1 MSRALSTWFR
11 SLSVAVVLWM
21 IPLIGLANELI
32 VSAAS
37 SLTNVMN
44 EAATQFEKSH
54 PEANIILNFASSGT
68 LLRQIERGAPV
79 DVFVSADSETMDV
92 AVRKDLIV
100 DSAVRIFSKNKLVML
115 VRSDL
120 DIGDIRSLDN
130 LSVKRIA
137 IGHPRSVPAGRYT
150 QKILEKA
157 GIWEKISN
165 KLIYAQNVRQCLDY
179 ATRGEVDVAFVYA
192 TDSRLVQNKLR
203 VVSIED
209 ASLDIQYPMAI
220 VKTSSNTALAEEFV
234 SFLISEKMSELLKR
248 NGFFR

>member
-44 EAATQFEKSH
+44 EAAAQFEKSH
-54 PEANIILNFASSGT
+54 PEARVILNFASSGT

-100 DSAVRIFSKNKLVML
+100 ESAVRIFSKNKLVML
-115 VRSDL
+115 VRSGL

-130 LSVKRIA
+130 VPVKRIA

-157 GIWEKISN
+157 GMWEKISN
-165 KLIYAQNVRQCLDY
+165 KFIYAQNVRQCLDY
-179 ATRGEVDVAFVYA
+179 ATRGEVDVAFVYV

-203 VVSIED
+203 VVPIED
-209 ASLDIQYPMAI
+209 ASLDIQYPMAL

>member
-1 MSRALSTWFR
+1 MSRALSMWFR
-11 SLSVAVVLWM
+11 SLSIAVVLWM
-21 IPLIGLANELI
+21 FPLIGLANELS

-44 EAATQFEKSH
+44 EAAAQFEKSH
-54 PEANIILNFASSGT
+54 PEARVILNFASSGT

-100 DSAVRIFSKNKLVML
+100 ESAVRIFSKNKLVML
-115 VRSDL
+115 VRSGL

-130 LSVKRIA
+130 VPVKRIA

-157 GIWEKISN
+157 GMWEKISN
-165 KLIYAQNVRQCLDY
+165 KFIYAQNVRQCLDY
-179 ATRGEVDVAFVYA
+179 AARGEVDVAFVYV
-192 TDSRLVQNKLR
+192 TDSSLVQNKLR
-203 VVSIED
+203 VVPIEE

>member
-1 MSRALSTWFR
+1 MWFR
-11 SLSVAVVLWM
+11 SLSIAVVLWM
-21 IPLIGLANELI
+21 FPLIGLANELI

-54 PEANIILNFASSGT
+54 PGVKIILNFASSGT

-79 DVFVSADSETMDV
+79 DVFVSADSETMNL
-92 AVRKDLIV
+92 AVRNNLIA
-100 DSAVRIFSKNKLVML
+100 DGSDRIFSKNKLVML

-120 DIGDIRSLDN
+120 NIADIRSLDN
-130 LSVKRIA
+130 GSVKRIA

-157 GIWEKISN
+157 GIWERLSDKF
-165 KLIYAQNVRQCLDY
+165 IYAQNVRQCLDY
-179 ATRGEVDVAFVYA
+179 AERGEVDVAFVYV

-203 VVSIED
+203 VVPIED

-234 SFLISEKMSELLKR
+234 SFLMSEKMSELLKR

>member
-1 MSRALSTWFR
+1 MSRALSMWFR
-11 SLSVAVVLWM
+11 SLSIAVVFWM
-21 IPLIGLANELI
+21 FPLIGLANELI

-44 EAATQFEKSH
+44 EAAAQFKKSH
-54 PEANIILNFASSGT
+54 PETRIILNFASSGT

-130 LSVKRIA
+130 VSVKRIA
-137 IGHPRSVPAGRYT
+137 IGHPKSVPAGRYT

-179 ATRGEVDVAFVYA
+179 ATRGEVDVAFVYV

-203 VVSIED
+203 VVPIED

-220 VKTSSNTALAEEFV
+220 VKTSSNTALAEDFV
-234 SFLISEKMSELLKR
+234 SFLISEKMSGLLKR

>member
-1 MSRALSTWFR
+1 MWFR
-11 SLSVAVVLWM
+11 SLSIAVVLWM
-21 IPLIGLANELI
+21 FPLIGLANELI

-44 EAATQFEKSH
+44 EAAAQFEKSY

-79 DVFVSADSETMDV
+79 DVFVSADSDTMDL
-92 AVRKDLIV
+92 AVRKELIV
-100 DSAVRIFSKNKLVML
+100 DGAVRIFSKNKLVML
-115 VRSDL
+115 IRSDL

-130 LSVKRIA
+130 VLVKRIA

-157 GIWEKISN
+157 GMWEKISN
-165 KLIYAQNVRQCLDY
+165 KFIYAQNVRQCLDY
-179 ATRGEVDVAFVYA
+179 ATRGEVDVAFVYV

-203 VVSIED
+203 VVPIED

-220 VKTSSNTALAEEFV
+220 VKTTNNPVLAQDFV
-234 SFLISEKMSELLKR
+234 DFLSSEKMGDLLKR
-248 NGFFR
+248 SGFFR

>member
-1 MSRALSTWFR
+1 MWFR
-11 SLSVAVVLWM
+11 SLSIAVVFWM
-21 IPLIGLANELI
+21 FPLIGLANELI

-44 EAATQFEKSH
+44 EAAAQFEKSH
-54 PEANIILNFASSGT
+54 PEARVILNFASSGT

-79 DVFVSADSETMDV
+79 DVFVSADSETMDL
-92 AVRKDLIV
+92 AVRKELIV
-100 DSAVRIFSKNKLVML
+100 DGAVRIFSKNKLVML
-115 VRSDL
+115 VRSGL

-130 LSVKRIA
+130 VSVKRIA

-157 GIWEKISN
+157 GMWEKISN
-165 KLIYAQNVRQCLDY
+165 KFIYAQNVRQCLDY
-179 ATRGEVDVAFVYA
+179 ATRGEVDVAFVYV
-192 TDSRLVQNKLR
+192 TDSRLVQNELR
-203 VVSIED
+203 VVPIED
-209 ASLDIQYPMAI
+209 ASLDIQYPMAL

>member
-1 MSRALSTWFR
+1 MWFR
-11 SLSVAVVLWM
+11 SLSIAVVLWM
-21 IPLIGLANELI
+21 FPLIGLANELI

-44 EAATQFEKSH
+44 EAAAQFEKSH
-54 PEANIILNFASSGT
+54 PEARIILNFASSGT

-100 DSAVRIFSKNKLVML
+100 NSAVRIFSKNKLVML

-130 LSVKRIA
+130 VSVKRIA

-157 GIWEKISN
+157 GMWEKISN
-165 KLIYAQNVRQCLDY
+165 KFIYAQNVRQCLDY
-179 ATRGEVDVAFVYA
+179 ATRGEVDVAFVYV
-192 TDSRLVQNKLR
+192 TDSRLIQNELR
-203 VVSIED
+203 VLPIED
-209 ASLDIQYPMAI
+209 ASLDIQYPMAL

>member
-1 MSRALSTWFR
+1 MSRAFSMWFR
-11 SLSVAVVLWM
+11 SLSIAVVLWM
-21 IPLIGLANELI
+21 FPLIGLANELI

-54 PEANIILNFASSGT
+54 PGVKIILNFASSGT

-79 DVFVSADSETMDV
+79 DVFVSADSETMNL
-92 AVRKDLIV
+92 AVRNNLIA
-100 DSAVRIFSKNKLVML
+100 DGSDRIFSKNKLVML

-120 DIGDIRSLDN
+120 NIADIRSLDN
-130 LSVKRIA
+130 GAVKRIA

-157 GIWEKISN
+157 GIWERLSDKF
-165 KLIYAQNVRQCLDY
+165 IYAQNVRQCLDY
-179 ATRGEVDVAFVYA
+179 ATRGEVDVAFVYV

-203 VVSIED
+203 VVPIED

>member
-1 MSRALSTWFR
+1 MSRALSMWFR
-11 SLSVAVVLWM
+11 SLSIAVVLWM
-21 IPLIGLANELI
+21 FPLIGLANELI

-44 EAATQFEKSH
+44 EAAAQFEKSH
-54 PEANIILNFASSGT
+54 PEARVILNFASSGT

-100 DSAVRIFSKNKLVML
+100 ESAVRIFSKNKLVML

-130 LSVKRIA
+130 VSVKRIA

-157 GIWEKISN
+157 GMWEKISN
-165 KLIYAQNVRQCLDY
+165 KFIYAQNVRQCLDY
-179 ATRGEVDVAFVYA
+179 ATRGEVDVAFVYV
-192 TDSRLVQNKLR
+192 TDSRLVQNELR
-203 VVSIED
+203 VVPIED
-209 ASLDIQYPMAI
+209 ASLDIQYPMAL

>member
-1 MSRALSTWFR
+1 MSRALSMWFR
-11 SLSVAVVLWM
+11 PLSIAVVLWM
-21 IPLIGLANELI
+21 FPLIGLANELI

-44 EAATQFEKSH
+44 EAAAQFKKSH
-54 PEANIILNFASSGT
+54 PEARIILNFASSGT

-115 VRSDL
+115 VRSGL

-130 LSVKRIA
+130 VSVKRIA

-157 GIWEKISN
+157 GMWEKISN
-165 KLIYAQNVRQCLDY
+165 KFIYAQNVRQCLDY
-179 ATRGEVDVAFVYA
+179 ATRGEVDVAFVYV
-192 TDSRLVQNKLR
+192 TDSRLVQNELR
-203 VVSIED
+203 VVPIED
-209 ASLDIQYPMAI
+209 ASLDIQYPMAL

>member
-1 MSRALSTWFR
+1 MWFR
-11 SLSVAVVLWM
+11 SLSIAVVLWVF
-21 IPLIGLANELI
+21 PLIGLANELI

-44 EAATQFEKSH
+44 EAAAQFEKSH
-54 PEANIILNFASSGT
+54 PEARVILNFASSGT

-115 VRSDL
+115 VRSGL

-130 LSVKRIA
+130 VSVKRIA

-157 GIWEKISN
+157 GMWEKISN
-165 KLIYAQNVRQCLDY
+165 KFIYAQNVRQCLDY
-179 ATRGEVDVAFVYA
+179 ATRGEVDVAFVYV

-203 VVSIED
+203 VVPIED
-209 ASLDIQYPMAI
+209 ASLDIQYPMAL

>member
-1 MSRALSTWFR
+1 MSRALSMWFR
-11 SLSVAVVLWM
+11 SLSIAVVLWM
-21 IPLIGLANELI
+21 FPLIGLANELI

-44 EAATQFEKSH
+44 EAAAQFEKSH
-54 PEANIILNFASSGT
+54 PEARVILNFASSGT

-100 DSAVRIFSKNKLVML
+100 ESAVRIFSKNKLVML
-115 VRSDL
+115 VRSGL

-130 LSVKRIA
+130 VSVKRIA

-157 GIWEKISN
+157 GMWEKISN
-165 KLIYAQNVRQCLDY
+165 KFIYAQNVRQCLDY
-179 ATRGEVDVAFVYA
+179 AARGEVDVAFVYV

-203 VVSIED
+203 VVPIEE

-220 VKTSSNTALAEEFV
+220 VKTSSNTALAEDFV
-234 SFLISEKMSELLKR
+234 GFLTSEKMSDLLRR

>member
-1 MSRALSTWFR
+1 MWFR
-11 SLSVAVVLWM
+11 SLSIAVVLWM
-21 IPLIGLANELI
+21 FPLIGLANELI

-44 EAATQFEKSH
+44 EAAAQFEKSH
-54 PEANIILNFASSGT
+54 PEARVILNFASSGT

-115 VRSDL
+115 VRSGL

-130 LSVKRIA
+130 VSVKRIA

-157 GIWEKISN
+157 GMWEKISN
-165 KLIYAQNVRQCLDY
+165 KFIYAQNVRQCLDY
-179 ATRGEVDVAFVYA
+179 ATRGEVDVAFVYV

-203 VVSIED
+203 VVPIED
-209 ASLDIQYPMAI
+209 ASLDIQYPMAL

>member
-1 MSRALSTWFR
+1 MSRALSMCFR
-11 SLSVAVVLWM
+11 SLSVAVALWLF
-21 IPLIGLANELI
+21 PLTGLANELI

-44 EAATQFEKSH
+44 EAAAQCEKSH
-54 PEANIILNFASSGT
+54 PGAKIILNFASSGT

-79 DVFVSADSETMDV
+79 DVFVSADSETMGL

-100 DSAVRIFSKNKLVML
+100 GSAVRIFSKNKLVML

-130 LSVKRIA
+130 VSVKRIA

-179 ATRGEVDVAFVYA
+179 ATRGEVDVAFVYV

-203 VVSIED
+203 VVPIED

-220 VKTSSNTALAEEFV
+220 VKTSSNTALAEDFV
-234 SFLISEKMSELLKR
+234 SFLISEKMGGLLKR

>member
-1 MSRALSTWFR
+1 MWFR
-11 SLSVAVVLWM
+11 SLSIAVVLWM
-21 IPLIGLANELI
+21 FPFLGLANELI

-44 EAATQFEKSH
+44 EAATQFEKSR
-54 PEANIILNFASSGT
+54 PGVKIVLNFASSGT
-68 LLRQIERGAPV
+68 LLRQTERGAPV
-79 DVFVSADSETMDV
+79 DVFVSADSETMNL
-92 AVRKDLIV
+92 AVKNNLIA
-100 DSAVRIFSKNKLVML
+100 DGTVRIFSKNKLVML

-130 LSVKRIA
+130 GSVRRIA

-150 QKILEKA
+150 QKTLEKA
-157 GIWEKISN
+157 GMWEKISN
-165 KLIYAQNVRQCLDY
+165 KFIYAQNVRQCLDY
-179 ATRGEVDVAFVYA
+179 ATRGEVDVAFVYV

-203 VVSIED
+203 VVPIED

-234 SFLISEKMSELLKR
+234 SFLMSEKMSELLKR

>member
-1 MSRALSTWFR
+1 MSRALSMWFR
-11 SLSVAVVLWM
+11 SLSIAVVLWM
-21 IPLIGLANELI
+21 FPLIGLANELI

-37 SLTNVMN
+37 SLTSVMN
-44 EAATQFEKSH
+44 EAAAQFEKSH
-54 PEANIILNFASSGT
+54 PEARVILNFASSGT

-100 DSAVRIFSKNKLVML
+100 ESAVRIFSKNKLVML
-115 VRSDL
+115 VRSGL

-130 LSVKRIA
+130 VSVKRIA
-137 IGHPRSVPAGRYT
+137 IGHPKSVPAGRYT

-157 GIWEKISN
+157 GIWEEISN

-179 ATRGEVDVAFVYA
+179 ATRGEVDVAFVYV

-203 VVSIED
+203 VVPIED
-209 ASLDIQYPMAI
+209 ASLDIQYPMAP
-220 VKTSSNTALAEEFV
+220 VKASSNTALAEEFV

>member
-1 MSRALSTWFR
+1 MWFR
-11 SLSVAVVLWM
+11 SLSIAVVLWM
-21 IPLIGLANELI
+21 FPFIGLANELI

-44 EAATQFEKSH
+44 EAAAQFEKSR
-54 PEANIILNFASSGT
+54 PGVKIVLNFASSGT

-79 DVFVSADSETMDV
+79 DVFVSADSETMDL

-100 DSAVRIFSKNKLVML
+100 GGSVRIFSKNKLVML

-130 LSVKRIA
+130 KSVRRIA

-150 QKILEKA
+150 QKILEKV
-157 GIWEKISN
+157 GVWERLSDKF
-165 KLIYAQNVRQCLDY
+165 IYAQNVRQCLDY
-179 ATRGEVDVAFVYA
+179 ATRGEVDVAFVYI
-192 TDSRLVQNKLR
+192 TDSLLVQNKLR
-203 VVSIED
+203 VMPIED
-209 ASLDIQYPMAI
+209 ASLGIQYPMAI

-234 SFLISEKMSELLKR
+234 SFLMSEKMSELLKR

>member
-44 EAATQFEKSH
+44 EAAAQFEKSH
-54 PEANIILNFASSGT
+54 PEARVILNFASSGT

-100 DSAVRIFSKNKLVML
+100 ESAVRIFSKNKLVML
-115 VRSDL
+115 VRSGL

-130 LSVKRIA
+130 VSVKRIA

-150 QKILEKA
+150 QKILEKS
-157 GIWEKISN
+157 GMWEKISN
-165 KLIYAQNVRQCLDY
+165 KFIYAQNVRQCLDY
-179 ATRGEVDVAFVYA
+179 ATRGEVDVAFVYV
-192 TDSRLVQNKLR
+192 TDSRLVQNELR
-203 VVSIED
+203 VVPIED
-209 ASLDIQYPMAI
+209 ASLDIQYPMAL

>member
-1 MSRALSTWFR
+1 MWFR
-11 SLSVAVVLWM
+11 SLSIAVVLW
-21 IPLIGLANELI
+21 IFPFIGLANELI

-44 EAATQFEKSH
+44 EAAAQFEKSH
-54 PEANIILNFASSGT
+54 PEARVILNFASSGT

-100 DSAVRIFSKNKLVML
+100 ESAVRIFSKNKLVML
-115 VRSDL
+115 VRSGL

-130 LSVKRIA
+130 VPVKRIA
-137 IGHPRSVPAGRYT
+137 IGHPRSVTAGRYT

-157 GIWEKISN
+157 GMWEKISN
-165 KLIYAQNVRQCLDY
+165 KFIYAQNVRQCLDY
-179 ATRGEVDVAFVYA
+179 ATRGEVDVAFVYV

-203 VVSIED
+203 VVPIED
-209 ASLDIQYPMAI
+209 ASLDIQYPMAL

>member
-1 MSRALSTWFR
+1 MF
-11 SLSVAVVLWM
+11 
-21 IPLIGLANELI
+21 PLIGLANELI

-44 EAATQFEKSH
+44 EIAAQFEKSH

-79 DVFVSADSETMDV
+79 DVFVSADSETMDL

-100 DSAVRIFSKNKLVML
+100 GGSVRIFSKNKLVML

-120 DIGDIRSLDN
+120 NIVDISSLDN
-130 LSVKRIA
+130 GSVKRIA

-150 QKILEKA
+150 RKILEKA
-157 GIWEKISN
+157 GMWEKISN
-165 KLIYAQNVRQCLDY
+165 KFIYAQNVRQCLDY
-179 ATRGEVDVAFVYA
+179 AERGEVDVAFVYV

-203 VVSIED
+203 VVPIED

-220 VKTSSNTALAEEFV
+220 VKTTNNPVLAQDFV
-234 SFLISEKMSELLKR
+234 DFLSSEKMDDLLKR
-248 NGFFR
+248 SGFFR

>member
-1 MSRALSTWFR
+1 MWFR
-11 SLSVAVVLWM
+11 SLSIAVVLWM
-21 IPLIGLANELI
+21 VPLIGLANELI

-44 EAATQFEKSH
+44 EAAAQFKKSH
-54 PEANIILNFASSGT
+54 PEARIILNFASSGT

-130 LSVKRIA
+130 VSVKRIA
-137 IGHPRSVPAGRYT
+137 IGHPKSVPAGRYT

-157 GIWEKISN
+157 GMWEKISN
-165 KLIYAQNVRQCLDY
+165 KFIYAQNVRQCLDY
-179 ATRGEVDVAFVYA
+179 ATRGEVDVAFVYV

-203 VVSIED
+203 VVPIED

>member
-1 MSRALSTWFR
+1 MWFR
-11 SLSVAVVLWM
+11 SLSIAVVLWM
-21 IPLIGLANELI
+21 FPLIGLANELI

-44 EAATQFEKSH
+44 EAAAQFEKSH
-54 PEANIILNFASSGT
+54 PEARIILNFASSGT

-79 DVFVSADSETMDV
+79 DVFVSADSETMDL

-100 DSAVRIFSKNKLVML
+100 ESAVRIFSKNKLVML

-130 LSVKRIA
+130 VSVKRIA

-157 GIWEKISN
+157 GMWEKISN
-165 KLIYAQNVRQCLDY
+165 KFIYAQNVRQCLDY
-179 ATRGEVDVAFVYA
+179 ATRGEVDVAFVYV
-192 TDSRLVQNKLR
+192 TDSRLVQNELR
-203 VVSIED
+203 VVPIED
-209 ASLDIQYPMAI
+209 ASLDIQYPMAL

>member
-1 MSRALSTWFR
+1 MWFR
-11 SLSVAVVLWM
+11 SLSIAVVLWM
-21 IPLIGLANELI
+21 FPLIGLANELI

-44 EAATQFEKSH
+44 EAAAQFEKSH
-54 PEANIILNFASSGT
+54 PEARVILNFASSGT

-100 DSAVRIFSKNKLVML
+100 ESAVRIFSKNKLVML
-115 VRSDL
+115 VRSGL

-130 LSVKRIA
+130 VPVKRIA

-157 GIWEKISN
+157 GMWEKISN
-165 KLIYAQNVRQCLDY
+165 KFIYAQNVRQCLDY
-179 ATRGEVDVAFVYA
+179 ATRGEVDVAFVYV

>member
-1 MSRALSTWFR
+1 MSRALSMWFR
-11 SLSVAVVLWM
+11 SLSIAVVLWM
-21 IPLIGLANELI
+21 FPLIGLANELI

-44 EAATQFEKSH
+44 EAAAQFEKSH
-54 PEANIILNFASSGT
+54 PEARIILNFASSGT

-115 VRSDL
+115 VRTDL
-120 DIGDIRSLDN
+120 NIGDIRSLDN
-130 LSVKRIA
+130 VSIKRIA

-150 QKILEKA
+150 QKILEKV
-157 GIWEKISN
+157 GVWERLSDKF
-165 KLIYAQNVRQCLDY
+165 IYAQNVRQCLDY
-179 ATRGEVDVAFVYA
+179 ATRGEVDVAFVYI
-192 TDSRLVQNKLR
+192 TDSLLVQNKLR
-203 VVSIED
+203 VMPIED
-209 ASLDIQYPMAI
+209 ASLGIQYPMAI
-220 VKTSSNTALAEEFV
+220 VKTTNNPVLAQDFVNFLSSQ
-234 SFLISEKMSELLKR
+234 KMDDLLNR

>member
-1 MSRALSTWFR
+1 MWFR
-11 SLSVAVVLWM
+11 SLSIAVVIWM
-21 IPLIGLANELI
+21 FPLIGLANELI

-44 EAATQFEKSH
+44 EAATQFEKSR
-54 PEANIILNFASSGT
+54 PGVKIILNFASSGT

-79 DVFVSADSETMDV
+79 DVFVSADSETMNL
-92 AVRKDLIV
+92 AVRNNLIA
-100 DSAVRIFSKNKLVML
+100 DGSDRIFSKNKLVML

-120 DIGDIRSLDN
+120 NIADIRSLDN
-130 LSVKRIA
+130 GSVKRIA

-157 GIWEKISN
+157 GIWERLSDKF
-165 KLIYAQNVRQCLDY
+165 IYAQNVRQCLDY
-179 ATRGEVDVAFVYA
+179 ATRGEVDVAFVYV

-203 VVSIED
+203 VVPIED

-220 VKTSSNTALAEEFV
+220 VETTNNPVLAQDFV
-234 SFLISEKMSELLKR
+234 DFLSSEKMDDLLKR
-248 NGFFR
+248 SGFFR

>member
-1 MSRALSTWFR
+1 MSRALSMWFR
-11 SLSVAVVLWM
+11 SLSIAVVLWM
-21 IPLIGLANELI
+21 FPLIGLANELI

-44 EAATQFEKSH
+44 EAAAQFEKSH
-54 PEANIILNFASSGT
+54 PEARVILNFASSGT

-115 VRSDL
+115 VRSGL

-130 LSVKRIA
+130 VSVKRIA

-157 GIWEKISN
+157 GMWEKISN
-165 KLIYAQNVRQCLDY
+165 KFIYAQNVRQCLDY
-179 ATRGEVDVAFVYA
+179 ATRGEVDVAFVYV
-192 TDSRLVQNKLR
+192 TDSRLVQNELR
-203 VVSIED
+203 VVPIED
-209 ASLDIQYPMAI
+209 ASLDIQYPMAL

>member
-1 MSRALSTWFR
+1 MRFR
-11 SLSVAVVLWM
+11 SLSIAVVLWM
-21 IPLIGLANELI
+21 FPLIGLANELI

-44 EAATQFEKSH
+44 EAAAQFEKSH
-54 PEANIILNFASSGT
+54 PEARVILNFASSGT

-92 AVRKDLIV
+92 AVRKDLIF
-100 DSAVRIFSKNKLVML
+100 DGAVRIFSKNKLVML

-120 DIGDIRSLDN
+120 NIGDIRSLDN
-130 LSVKRIA
+130 VSVKRIA

-165 KLIYAQNVRQCLDY
+165 KFIYAQNVRQCLDY
-179 ATRGEVDVAFVYA
+179 ATRGEVDVAFVYV